1 MTINNNTELSQAINE
16 IIKESGIKK
25 IYLSDKMGIPNQN
38 FNRLV
43 NKKNISL
50 DDANK
55 ILNHLGYTA
64 KIIIKKD

>member
-1 MTINNNTELSQAINE
+1 MTINNNSELSQAINN

-25 IYLSDKMGIPNQN
+25 TYLSNKMGIPNQN

-64 KIIIKKD
+64 KITIKKD

>member
-38 FNRLV
+38 LNRLI

-55 ILNHLGYTA
+55 ILGHLGYTA